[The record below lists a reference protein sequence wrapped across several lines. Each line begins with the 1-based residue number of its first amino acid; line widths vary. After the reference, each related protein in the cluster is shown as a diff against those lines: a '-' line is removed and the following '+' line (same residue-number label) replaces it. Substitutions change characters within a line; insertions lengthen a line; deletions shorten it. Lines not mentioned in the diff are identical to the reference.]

1 LKAKIFYPRG
11 ISKTAAI
18 AELKEICLSIDPKV
32 VARRTRERYARVR
45 ASTEQLV
52 HLKLEL
58 PDGFEMAIDR

>member
-1 LKAKIFYPRG
+1 LKAKILYPRG

-18 AELKEICLSIDPKV
+18 AELKEICFAIDPEIIP
-32 VARRTRERYARVR
+32 RRTRERYARVR

-58 PDGFEMAIDR
+58 PDGFEMAFDR